1 MKNEIKENE
10 YVRIAGG
17 IIARVTNK
25 NKDALLID
33 RVIRDPMRQDG
44 TIRDWCIFNN
54 EKELIVKHSSNLI
67 DLIQCGD
74 YVNGKEV
81 KHIADFEGI
90 EQPIRKVIFVDE
102 THLIPGETAED
113 KDIKTIVTKE
123 MMESISY
130 KVKQEEK

>member
-1 MKNEIKENE
+1 MENEIKVGEYFRSETIGIMKFVYGTSYIKKDDTVGYAYYLQYENGKTMPLSLE
-10 YVRIAGG
+10 
-17 IIARVTNK
+17 
-25 NKDALLID
+25 AL
-33 RVIRDPMRQDG
+33 
-44 TIRDWCIFNN
+44 
-54 EKELIVKHSSNLI
+54 KEMKHSQNLI